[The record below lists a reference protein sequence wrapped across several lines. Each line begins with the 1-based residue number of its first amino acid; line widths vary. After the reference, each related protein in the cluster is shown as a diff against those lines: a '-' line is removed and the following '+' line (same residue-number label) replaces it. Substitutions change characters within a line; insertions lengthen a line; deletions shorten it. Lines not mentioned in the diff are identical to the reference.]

1 LGQSDYFHSLWQEEN
16 MGKPKS
22 AHKTTHTDNL
32 IKAVRSMGI
41 SFQICNKKDS
51 KEKDW
56 TSLMGNEKKKLLENL
71 PAKFHEILRPETGK
85 NQKALGGM
93 FNWNDS
99 MLI

>member
-1 LGQSDYFHSLWQEEN
+1 

-41 SFQICNKKDS
+41 SFQIWNKKDS

-56 TSLMGNEKKKLLENL
+56 TSLMENEKKKLLKDL
-71 PAKFHEILRPETGK
+71 PAKFHAILRPETV
-85 NQKALGGM
+85 QKTKKLWKVC
-93 FNWNDS
+93 FTEIHVT
-99 MLI
+99 LCCV